1 MIENTGFDAY
11 KIYCVLK
18 LHFTVE
24 SYDVIKYNWKTK
36 VTKEQFMLR
45 KDKFFFYKLSRK
57 YKEEELRGFFISNLL
72 IKPKI
77 WVAELLSEDSDSEY
91 KVWMRTHQS
100 LSYVFEQDL
109 IKAFNS
115 VNNPEDLLKVVDSQ
129 YPLLYNMYLQEKVH
143 LETII
148 ILNDYMNFL
157 PMWLRKI
164 DDDIIFPEFVKK
176 CGKYRPF
183 IHYDVVKFK
192 GILKG
197 QITES
202 V

>member
-57 YKEEELRGFFISNLL
+57 YNADELPGFFISNLL

-91 KVWMRTHQS
+91 KVWMKTQQS

-109 IKAFNS
+109 IKAFDMVS
-115 VNNPEDLLKVVDSQ
+115 NPEDLLKVVDSQ

-183 IHYDVVKFK
+183 IHYDAVKFK
-192 GILKG
+192 GILKE
-197 QITES
+197 QICQLA
-202 V
+202 

>member
-1 MIENTGFDAY
+1 MSEAGGYDAFALY
-11 KIYCVLK
+11 HGLK
-18 LHFTVE
+18 LHFTTN
-24 SYDVIKYNWKTK
+24 YDYVKYNGKISIGK
-36 VTKEQFMLR
+36 DSFMLR

-57 YKEEELRGFFISNLL
+57 YKEEELRGFYISNLL

-100 LSYVFEQDL
+100 LSYVFEQDI
-109 IKAFNS
+109 IKAFDT
-115 VNNPEDLLKVVDSQ
+115 VNNPEELLKVVDGQ
-129 YPLLYNMYLQEKVH
+129 YPLLYNLYLQEKVH

-176 CGKYRPF
+176 CGKYKPF
-183 IHYDVVKFK
+183 IHYDSVKFK
-192 GILKG
+192 GILKE
-197 QITES
+197 QICQLA
-202 V
+202 